1 MKVKE
6 IHPYLNDGNIQG
18 ATKHILGSFP
28 VYACTGPDNK
38 EKLLKRNTEGTIPFF
53 YGSCKNRFWGLYHQ
67 YIDSS
72 VTVPINKEIALQSLR
87 KNKIAISDIIS
98 SCNRKG
104 DSSSDIDLFDKE
116 YNIEMIQQLIRGGVS
131 KVLCTSKGVLGDLEK
146 KILSSIEGLSFDSLL
161 TKEFSCEFLRDLGG
175 ELPMSKN
182 VICCVYRLN
191 KRVIYFLAI
200 PSPGSPQRQAHNFG
214 CISKDKLGYSNKYFA
229 KAFKWLKG

>member
-1 MKVKE
+1 MKDKE
-6 IHPYLNDGNIQG
+6 IHPYLNEGNIQG
-18 ATKHILGSFP
+18 ATKLILGSFP

-67 YIDSS
+67 YIDSA
-72 VTVPINKEIALQSLR
+72 VTVPVNREIALQSLR
-87 KNKIAISDIIS
+87 TNKIAISDIIS

-104 DSSSDIDLFDKE
+104 ESSLDTDLFDKE
-116 YNIEMIQQLIRGGVS
+116 FNVEMIQQLILGGVT
-131 KVLCTSKGVLGDLEK
+131 KVLCTSKGVLFDLGK
-146 KILSSIEGLSFDSLL
+146 TILTSIEGLSFDAFL
-161 TKEFSCEFLRDLGG
+161 TKEFSYDFLSDLGG
-175 ELPMSKN
+175 ELPKTKN
-182 VICCVYRLN
+182 AICCVYRLN

-200 PSPGSPQRQAHNFG
+200 PSPGSPQRQVHNFG

>member
-1 MKVKE
+1 
-6 IHPYLNDGNIQG
+6 
-18 ATKHILGSFP
+18 
-28 VYACTGPDNK
+28 
-38 EKLLKRNTEGTIPFF
+38 
-53 YGSCKNRFWGLYHQ
+53 
-67 YIDSS
+67 
-72 VTVPINKEIALQSLR
+72 
-87 KNKIAISDIIS
+87 
-98 SCNRKG
+98 
-104 DSSSDIDLFDKE
+104 
-116 YNIEMIQQLIRGGVS
+116 MIQQLIRGGVS
-131 KVLCTSKGVLGDLEK
+131 KVLCTSKGVLGDLDK